1 MTILSGAKKNR
12 GVGPIAARELEPK
25 AWKYS
30 INHALLRAVEQ
41 PPLDNEAQSTIFI
54 FYRTDLACSPMKIP
68 VDEITE
74 SAKETNFSER
84 IGELN
89 EIYRQGHFRDF
100 DFPPSLDV
108 YLVYYRAGREIFFR
122 GSFAGIL
129 EGRCS
134 RCLRSY
140 SFPLNKEFDFVLSP
154 DPSKSGRKVEELK
167 REDLGLSYYSSDEIN
182 LAPLLREQVILA
194 LPTRPLCKENCR
206 GLCCGCGVNLNDEPC
221 ACMTSSADPRMA
233 IFRTLKVGR

>member
-1 MTILSGAKKNR
+1 
-12 GVGPIAARELEPK
+12 
-25 AWKYS
+25 
-30 INHALLRAVEQ
+30 
-41 PPLDNEAQSTIFI
+41 
-54 FYRTDLACSPMKIP
+54 MKIP

-84 IGELN
+84 IDELN
-89 EIYRQGHFRDF
+89 ELYRQGQFRDF
-100 DFPPSLDV
+100 DFPRFLDV
-108 YLVYYRAGREIFFR
+108 HLVYYRSGREIFFR
-122 GSFAGIL
+122 GSFDGIL

-140 SFPLNKEFDFVLSP
+140 SFPLNKDFDFVLSP

-182 LAPLLREQVILA
+182 LAPLIREQVLLA

-206 GLCCGCGVNLNDEPC
+206 GLCGGCWVNLNDESC
-221 ACMTSSADPRMA
+221 VCMTSTADPRMA

>member
-1 MTILSGAKKNR
+1 MRHI
-12 GVGPIAARELEPK
+12 ELEIK
-25 AWKYS
+25 LWKSS
-30 INHALLRAVEQ
+30 INHALLRGVGWFQ
-41 PPLDNEAQSTIFI
+41 LDNETQSTIFI
-54 FYRTDLACSPMKIP
+54 FYQTDVAGSPMKIP

-84 IGELN
+84 IDELN
-89 EIYRQGHFRDF
+89 ELYRQGQFRDF
-100 DFPPSLDV
+100 DFPRFLDV
-108 YLVYYRAGREIFFR
+108 HLVYYRSGREIFFR
-122 GSFAGIL
+122 GSFNGIL

-182 LAPLLREQVILA
+182 LAPLMREQVLLA

-206 GLCCGCGVNLNDEPC
+206 GLCGGCGVNLNDESC
-221 ACMTSSADPRMA
+221 VCMTSTADPRMA

>member
-1 MTILSGAKKNR
+1 
-12 GVGPIAARELEPK
+12 
-25 AWKYS
+25 
-30 INHALLRAVEQ
+30 
-41 PPLDNEAQSTIFI
+41 
-54 FYRTDLACSPMKIP
+54 MKIP

-89 EIYRQGHFRDF
+89 ELYRRGQFRDF
-100 DFPPSLDV
+100 DFPPFLDV

-122 GSFAGIL
+122 GSFAGTL

-134 RCLRSY
+134 RCLRSF

-167 REDLGLSYYSSDEIN
+167 REDLGLSYYCSDEIN
-182 LAPLLREQVILA
+182 VAPLLREQVMLA
-194 LPTRPLCKENCR
+194 LPTRPLCRENCR
-206 GLCCGCGVNLNDEPC
+206 GLCDRCGVNLNDEPC
-221 ACMTSSADPRMA
+221 VCMTSAADPRMA

>member
-1 MTILSGAKKNR
+1 
-12 GVGPIAARELEPK
+12 
-25 AWKYS
+25 
-30 INHALLRAVEQ
+30 
-41 PPLDNEAQSTIFI
+41 
-54 FYRTDLACSPMKIP
+54 MKIP

-74 SAKETNFSER
+74 SAKETDFSER

-89 EIYRQGHFRDF
+89 ELYQRGQFRDF
-100 DFPPSLDV
+100 DFPPFLDV
-108 YLVYYRAGREIFFR
+108 HLVYYRSGREIFFR
-122 GSFAGIL
+122 GSFDGIL

-140 SFPLNKEFDFVLSP
+140 SFPLNKDFDFVLSP

-182 LAPLLREQVILA
+182 LAPLIREQVLLA

-206 GLCCGCGVNLNDEPC
+206 GLCAGCGVNLNDEPC
-221 ACMTSSADPRMA
+221 VCMTSTADPRMA